1 MLYWCRGNPS
11 ASPKVRESIGP
22 GRLLPQLGQG
32 ISEHKRHINPLPWG
46 KHTLYTK
53 KKVHKPRKSTT
64 EKSVFIK
71 YVLNTNASWE
81 FT

>member
-1 MLYWCRGNPS
+1 MLHWCRGNPS
-11 ASPKVRESIGP
+11 VSPKVRESIGP

-32 ISEHKRHINPLPWG
+32 ISEHKRHINPSLLG
-46 KHTLYTK
+46 KAHPVYQ

-64 EKSVFIK
+64 EQSVFIK
-71 YVLNTNASWE
+71 NVLSTNASWE